1 MRTIKNRN
9 ENGRPKKEAID
20 RWQYRASLKLGLIE
34 YRALLRNAS
43 AAGLSISEYI
53 RSALRNSTV
62 KERLTATHLQL
73 ITQLTG
79 MANNLNQIAKR
90 ANQAGY
96 IVAKNE
102 SETLA
107 KSIDNVIKSIENDG

>member
-1 MRTIKNRN
+1 MRVIKNRN
-9 ENGRPKKEAID
+9 VNGRPKKSTLESINK
-20 RWQYRASLKLGLIE
+20 RVSFKLRLIE
-34 YRALLRNAS
+34 YKALYYNA
-43 AAGLSISEYI
+43 AAANITVSELI
-53 RSALRNSTV
+53 RSALRNCTI
-62 KERLTATHLQL
+62 KERLSATHLKL

>member
-1 MRTIKNRN
+1 MAATKQKNYIANVRFDIDEYTDLTTNARKAKMSVSQFIRTSVKNCT
-9 ENGRPKKEAID
+9 I
-20 RWQYRASLKLGLIE
+20 
-34 YRALLRNAS
+34 
-43 AAGLSISEYI
+43 
-53 RSALRNSTV
+53 

-73 ITQLTG
+73 ITKLTG

-96 IVAKNE
+96 IMAKNE